1 MNKKIKKILF
11 ILIPVVIICIVII
24 AAYTFRKPATSVG
37 NSKADLSITAIEL
50 FTNFENDEENANQI
64 YLGKIIEVTGIVT
77 EVIINQD
84 KTTSIKLDSDNMFG
98 AIICNFNTEE
108 IKNIEEHESIT
119 IKGSCSGFLMDVIL
133 EKCTIVEV

>member
-1 MNKKIKKILF
+1 
-11 ILIPVVIICIVII
+11 
-24 AAYTFRKPATSVG
+24 
-37 NSKADLSITAIEL
+37 
-50 FTNFENDEENANQI
+50 
-64 YLGKIIEVTGIVT
+64 VT